1 MELPNLQTVLK
12 RLAMIWSPLI
22 NEANFLKRDGGQG
35 GWGVSVSLGDLLY
48 VRIRVCL
55 RNSFH
60 RTF

>member
-35 GWGVSVSLGDLLY
+35 GVGG
-48 VRIRVCL
+48 VCL
-55 RNSFH
+55 
-60 RTF
+60 TW